1 MMSHV
6 HPELQSRN
14 LAAAAGPVR
23 LNITSD
29 PANLAPVRKAVEDLA
44 GASGFDASAVGDIA
58 LCVNEALA
66 NVMRHAY
73 GGATDRPIEVAADVD
88 ERAGGAMRIRIRDW
102 GNGVNPE
109 ELPHKPHDPLTPGG
123 LGMICLRKMMDDVHF
138 TPQPDGM
145 LLEMSRRRRRPVMW
159 LFDLIR
165 NWKR

>member
-1 MMSHV
+1 MSRC
-6 HPELQSRN
+6 PNESPTCT
-14 LAAAAGPVR
+14 APAPGAPVR
-23 LNITSD
+23 LNINSD
-29 PANLAPVRKAVEDLA
+29 PANLAAVRRAVEDLA
-44 GASGFDASAVGDIA
+44 CASGFDAQACGELA

-73 GGATDRPIEVAADVD
+73 GGATDRPIELSADVD
-88 ERAGGAMRIRIRDW
+88 ERAGALRVRIRDW

-109 ELPHKPHDPLTPGG
+109 ALPPKKRDPLTPGG
-123 LGMICLRKMMDDVHF
+123 LGLVCLRKMMDDVRF

-145 LLEMSRRRRRPVMW
+145 LLEMSRRKRRPSMW